1 MSAPPPTLRG
11 SWRRLFIFLVP
22 ENDEMKI
29 AYSGRSVDRISTDGH
44 AMDYSSMT
52 FTAGNNQ
59 AETDRMEQE
68 VHKFKAKDESNKAI
82 IASQCITPSTRRS
95 SWTNSRA

>member
-29 AYSGRSVDRISTDGH
+29 AYSGRSVDRSSTDGR

-52 FTAGNNQ
+52 FTTGNNQ
-59 AETDRMEQE
+59 AEIDRMVQE
-68 VHKFKAKDESNKAI
+68 AKKFKAEDELNKAI
-82 IASQCITPSTRRS
+82 IASQCITTSMRRG
-95 SWTNSRA
+95 SWTNS